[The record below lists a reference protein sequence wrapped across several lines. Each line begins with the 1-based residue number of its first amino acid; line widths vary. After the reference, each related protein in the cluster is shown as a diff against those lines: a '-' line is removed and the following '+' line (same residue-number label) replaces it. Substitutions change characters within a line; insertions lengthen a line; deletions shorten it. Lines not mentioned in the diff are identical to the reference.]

1 MSPAKEQVRAAV
13 NTAIR
18 TGKIFDSVVDFDAA
32 VRNPAAPSDL
42 RPEFDPGDHLHPN
55 DAGLR
60 AMGDAVNL
68 AALAPGR

>member
-1 MSPAKEQVRAAV
+1 
-13 NTAIR
+13 
-18 TGKIFDSVVDFDAA
+18 VVDFDAA
-32 VRNPAAPSDL
+32 VRNPASPSDL